1 MSNSLKNSNGA
12 VLAGLLI
19 GVGIFLSGV
28 MIKVGIGGFVSNQ
41 RVVTVKGLAEKEVP
55 ADQVIWPL
63 MYKMVGNEVS
73 ELYYQIGTRNKAI
86 TNFLKSNGIDD
97 AEITISAP
105 EIIDLQA
112 ERYNSQPVVYRYNVT
127 AAITVSSG
135 KVDLIRKLMVE
146 QTDLLK
152 QGVALTGGDYNYTT
166 QFLFTGLNDI
176 KPQMIEEA
184 TQNARL
190 TAEKFALD
198 SKSKL
203 GKIKR
208 ASQGQFSINDRDANT
223 PHIKIVRVVTT
234 VDYFLKD

>member
-1 MSNSLKNSNGA
+1 MNGNLKNSHAA
-12 VLAGLLI
+12 VFAGLLI
-19 GVGIFLSGV
+19 GIGLFSSGL
-28 MIKVGIGGFVSNQ
+28 MIKFGISSFVSNQ
-41 RVVTVKGLAEKEVP
+41 RVVMVKGLAEKEVP

-63 MYKMVGNEVS
+63 MHKMVGNDVS
-73 ELYYQIGTRNKAI
+73 DLYYQIGARNKAI

-105 EIIDLQA
+105 EIIDMQA
-112 ERYNSQPVVYRYNVT
+112 ERYNSQPITYRYNVT
-127 AAITVSSG
+127 SVITVSSG
-135 KVDLIRKLMVE
+135 KVELIRKLMVE

-152 QGVALTGGDYNYTT
+152 QGVALTGGDYNYNT

-190 TAEKFALD
+190 TAEKFAHD
-198 SKSKL
+198 SQSKL

-234 VDYFLKD
+234 IDYFLKD